1 MWIWTTAVAVFVML
15 LGISEAGAVCAGDCN
30 GDHLV
35 AVNELIGAV
44 GIGLG
49 NNAVSQCP
57 SVDSSG
63 DGLVAVNELVA
74 AVGSALNGCPFTGR
88 YDGEADVGDG
98 EMAEIAMQMSA
109 DGSATGTLTIRT
121 ATGIRGGGALRLE
134 LPLVS
139 LTGFVDLETGA
150 YQLSGAAQTGT
161 GPVPVD
167 VSGVLPE
174 RPGGVGTL
182 DLDIDQLSFPGTV
195 VAGDGSPTATATPTR
210 AAGTPTP
217 TPTGMPAS
225 YPTPGASCDKGS
237 ASLVFSAVSGTN
249 GYVDLGTGLSL
260 GKGSFGTFGVGFG
273 GGATQCALQIGDIV
287 RRIQITY
294 VGGGAVSGGTI
305 ALGRARGQ
313 ATFDY
318 LETPTTNPLGTRG
331 WRADSGSLVI
341 DAIDGGMV
349 SFHISGAVMS
359 PEPSFSAQ
367 TPAAGT
373 MTIAL
378 GGRST
383 L

>member
-1 MWIWTTAVAVFVML
+1 MRMWTTGVAVIAMML
-15 LGISEAGAVCAGDCN
+15 GLSEAGAVCAGDCN

-49 NNAVSQCP
+49 NNPVTQCP

-88 YDGEADVGDG
+88 YTGEADVGDD
-98 EMAEIAMQMSA
+98 EIAEIAMQMSA
-109 DGSATGTLTIRT
+109 DGSASGTLTIR
-121 ATGIRGGGALRLE
+121 AGDGVSGGGALQLE
-134 LPLVS
+134 LPLVN

-150 YQLSGAAQTGT
+150 YQLSGAAQTGS
-161 GPVPVD
+161 GPVPID

-182 DLDIDQLSFPGTV
+182 DLDIDQLTFAGTV
-195 VAGDGSPTATATPTR
+195 VAGDGSPAATATPTR

-217 TPTGMPAS
+217 TATAAPSGF
-225 YPTPGASCDKGS
+225 PTPGISCDKGS

-249 GYVDLGTGLSL
+249 GYVDLGAGVSL

-273 GGATQCALQIGDIV
+273 GGATQCTLQSGDIV
-287 RRIQITY
+287 RRVQITY
-294 VGGGAVSGGTI
+294 VGGGVVSGGTI

-313 ATFDY
+313 ASFDY
-318 LETPTTNPLGTRG
+318 IETPTNDPLGTRG

-341 DAIDGGMV
+341 DAIDGSMV

-367 TPAAGT
+367 TPATGT